1 MATATLDTPASAA
14 QTDGPAEGTQSQRL
28 AAFARRLR
36 LEDVPVDVVEK
47 AKEHMLD
54 ALGIALASTGFEY
67 AGSVLSGAK
76 ALGGTGGAT
85 VLAYGNKLPPADA
98 ALVNGVLIHGLDFD
112 DTHIRAIY
120 HATAP
125 ALAAA
130 LPAAQAAGASGRELL
145 EALIVG
151 LEIGCRIARAAEGG
165 FHDRR
170 FHPTALAG
178 TFAAA
183 YAVGR
188 LLGATEQQMV
198 WAASLSGS
206 EAAGILETEGSWL
219 KRYHPGWAAHAGY
232 AAAVMG
238 LHGFKGADTVFEGR
252 AGFYLT
258 HLDRLPPDEL
268 MPATGL
274 GEEWEI
280 RGIALKPYP
289 CCHFIHAFVDAA
301 LYLRDKVD
309 VDEIERIECPLTDR
323 LHKMVAEPREVR
335 IRPRNSYDAMFSV
348 PYVTALGLVK
358 GKVDLA
364 SFHDLGVDDPEVL
377 AIAAKTFCISDPES
391 DFPKHFP
398 GEVRITLKNGDVV
411 TRREATSTGTPD
423 RALTREQVEA
433 KFRSNAIRSIG
444 ADQARRIAE
453 AVWRLHEAGDVAE
466 LTGLLVIQR

>member
-1 MATATLDTPASAA
+1 METMTRDAPVNAIAPTHT
-14 QTDGPAEGTQSQRL
+14 GTQSQRL
-28 AAFARRLR
+28 AAWANGLR
-36 LEDVPVDVVEK
+36 LEDVPAAVVDK
-47 AKEHMLD
+47 AKDHLLD

-67 AGSVLSGAK
+67 ASATLAGAK
-76 ALGGTGGAT
+76 ALGGSGDAT
-85 VLAYGNKLPPADA
+85 VLAYGDKLPPVNA

-130 LPAAQAAGASGRELL
+130 LPAAQATGATGSDLL
-145 EALIVG
+145 LSFIIG

-178 TFAAA
+178 TFAAS

-188 LLGATEQQMV
+188 LLGATEEQLV
-198 WAASLSGS
+198 SAASLCGS

-252 AGFYLT
+252 AGFYVT

-268 MPATGL
+268 MPAAGI

-280 RGIALKPYP
+280 LGIALKPYP

-309 VDEIERIECPLTDR
+309 IDQIERIDCPLTDR

-377 AIAAKTFCISDPES
+377 ALAAKTFCVQDPES
-391 DFPKHFP
+391 DFPAHFP
-398 GEVRITLKNGDVV
+398 GEVRITLKSGEVV

-433 KFRSNAIRSIG
+433 KFTANATRAIS
-444 ADQARRIAE
+444 ADAAARIAE
-453 AVWRLHEAGDVAE
+453 AVWRLDADGDVAD
-466 LTGLLVIQR
+466 LSQLLVIRN